1 MQSLWPSG
9 LKISVR
15 KKKRFGPLDSMTDS
29 FDSGSITFRTAKQA
43 SEKDLLGFHN
53 SPLPRR
59 KTDRAKAGHTP
70 SRKLARRGVRGGSG
84 ISLAGGTVLGSFC
97 RPLPPHASRNIGSP
111 RTGRHSHWHGRRH
124 GRGRNGRARLF
135 GGLPVLPVPMW
146 MGGLW
151 LVFGTSLPAFE
162 PFLSKHF
169 WLTPVLGI
177 VGGVGAYT
185 SAGTFGAVELGE
197 AGRLTMVILV
207 GLLWATAFP
216 LLVHLAKRRNP

>member
-1 MQSLWPSG
+1 MLRLGLLLHVNWLSVVYAAAQGFPLLAVLFSLLSAFLCLRMHQAASIRLGLVATFIGLSG
-9 LKISVR
+9 
-15 KKKRFGPLDSMTDS
+15 D
-29 FDSGSITFRTAKQA
+29 TAVVA
-43 SEKDLLGFHN
+43 L
-53 SPLPRR
+53 
-59 KTDRAKAGHTP
+59 
-70 SRKLARRGVRGGSG
+70 
-84 ISLAGGTVLGSFC
+84 
-97 RPLPPHASRNIGSP
+97 
-111 RTGRHSHWHGRRH
+111 
-124 GRGRNGRARLF
+124 
-135 GGLPVLPVPMW
+135 GGLDFSAASPVLPVPMW

-162 PFLSKHF
+162 PFLSKRF

-197 AGRLTMVILV
+197 AGRRTMVILV

>member
-1 MQSLWPSG
+1 M
-9 LKISVR
+9 LKLGILLHVNWITVVYAAAQGYPLLAVLSSV
-15 KKKRFGPLDSMTDS
+15 LS
-29 FDSGSITFRTAKQA
+29 A
-43 SEKDLLGFHN
+43 
-53 SPLPRR
+53 
-59 KTDRAKAGHTP
+59 
-70 SRKLARRGVRGGSG
+70 
-84 ISLAGGTVLGSFC
+84 VLCLRLHPETS
-97 RPLPPHASRNIGSP
+97 
-111 RTGRHSHWHGRRH
+111 
-124 GRGRNGRARLF
+124 ARLGLVATLIGMAGDIAVVAM
-135 GGLPVLPVPMW
+135 GGLDFSAASPVLPVPMW

-162 PFLSKHF
+162 PFLSKRF

-177 VGGVGAYT
+177 LGGVGAYT

>member
-1 MQSLWPSG
+1 MLKLGILLHVNWLAVVYAAAQGYPLLAALFSVLSAG
-9 LKISVR
+9 LCLRLHPETSVR
-15 KKKRFGPLDSMTDS
+15 LGLVATLIGMAGDMAVVAMGGLDFS
-29 FDSGSITFRTAKQA
+29 AA
-43 SEKDLLGFHN
+43 
-53 SPLPRR
+53 SPL
-59 KTDRAKAGHTP
+59 
-70 SRKLARRGVRGGSG
+70 
-84 ISLAGGTVLGSFC
+84 
-97 RPLPPHASRNIGSP
+97 LP
-111 RTGRHSHWHGRRH
+111 
-124 GRGRNGRARLF
+124 F
-135 GGLPVLPVPMW
+135 PMW

-162 PFLSKHF
+162 PFLSKRF

-197 AGRLTMVILV
+197 AGRLTMVIPV

>member
-1 MQSLWPSG
+1 MLKLGILLHVNWLAVVYAAAQGYPLLAALFSVLSAG
-9 LKISVR
+9 LCLRMHPATSVR
-15 KKKRFGPLDSMTDS
+15 LGLVATLIGMAGDMTVV
-29 FDSGSITFRTAKQA
+29 AM
-43 SEKDLLGFHN
+43 
-53 SPLPRR
+53 
-59 KTDRAKAGHTP
+59 
-70 SRKLARRGVRGGSG
+70 
-84 ISLAGGTVLGSFC
+84 
-97 RPLPPHASRNIGSP
+97 
-111 RTGRHSHWHGRRH
+111 
-124 GRGRNGRARLF
+124 
-135 GGLPVLPVPMW
+135 GGLDFSAASPVLPVPMW

-162 PFLSKHF
+162 PFLSKRF

-197 AGRLTMVILV
+197 AGTTDHGDLV

>member
-1 MQSLWPSG
+1 MLKLGILLHMNWLAVVYAAAQGYPLLAALFSVLSAG
-9 LKISVR
+9 LCLRMHPATSVR
-15 KKKRFGPLDSMTDS
+15 LGLVATLIGMAGD
-29 FDSGSITFRTAKQA
+29 ITVVAM
-43 SEKDLLGFHN
+43 
-53 SPLPRR
+53 
-59 KTDRAKAGHTP
+59 
-70 SRKLARRGVRGGSG
+70 
-84 ISLAGGTVLGSFC
+84 
-97 RPLPPHASRNIGSP
+97 
-111 RTGRHSHWHGRRH
+111 
-124 GRGRNGRARLF
+124 
-135 GGLPVLPVPMW
+135 GGLDFSAASPVLPVPMW

-162 PFLSKHF
+162 PFLSRRF

-177 VGGVGAYT
+177 LGGAGAYT